1 MNPNLANLDKIL
13 SDFKVPRRKLELDAP
28 VPIDEIKGNQDQVY
42 DEVLNNDYLA
52 FTRNL
57 KIAKTV
63 PLNDQEKLQQD
74 ELVYKV
80 YNFEYRPNPDSKTD
94 YDILKE
100 GYELLYAVYLEQKRS
115 LNNIVTDHMKLGAE
129 LSYLKNDI
137 QVILKE
143 IQNGIKTAPAVQQLD
158 KLRVSIREIDTSD
171 AKYIQKLKKAI
182 DSNILTERERINT
195 LYELLEIPQLEIPQ
209 LEK

>member
-1 MNPNLANLDKIL
+1 MSRFDILNQIL

-28 VPIDEIKGNQDQVY
+28 IPLNEIKGNQDKIY
-42 DEVLNNDYLA
+42 EEALNNDYLA

-74 ELVYKV
+74 KLVNNV

-100 GYELLYAVYLEQKRS
+100 GYELLYAVYLEQKRN
-115 LNNIVTDHMKLGAE
+115 LNNILAQYMKLDAE
-129 LSYLKNDI
+129 HSY
-137 QVILKE
+137 VKE
-143 IQNGIKTAPAVQQLD
+143 TVKTTLVQI
-158 KLRVSIREIDTSD
+158 SENIDTRTGPELIFQLQESLKKIST
-171 AKYIQKLKKAI
+171 ANMHYIQKLKAAI
-182 DSNILTERERINT
+182 HSNITEKDKINI
-195 LYELLEIPQLEIPQ
+195 LYDVLDIPKE
-209 LEK
+209 EK